1 MSRLMDDLNKLNET
15 RKVDSG
21 IIVQDVEEISKNTA
35 PVAHNRKTVYFIG
48 FLIFLI
54 AALSAV
60 SMAVSFRTILRI
72 EAVEGALGSTSEDVS
87 ARFKN
92 SDMIAAALLKT
103 SRKQGGV
110 IKDLQ
115 ALVAQ
120 QDEKQLKHVDSL
132 KAQDKELKA
141 AIRGNKEEIEDM
153 IFAQKTFQASVE
165 DSIQDLKASDEL
177 LQDKQILLDNK
188 VRDVVDK
195 TQYLF
200 GSY

>member
-1 MSRLMDDLNKLNET
+1 
-15 RKVDSG
+15 
-21 IIVQDVEEISKNTA
+21 
-35 PVAHNRKTVYFIG
+35 
-48 FLIFLI
+48 
-54 AALSAV
+54 
-60 SMAVSFRTILRI
+60 MAVSFRTILRI

-87 ARFKN
+87 ARFKD